1 MLKFDKQ
8 KTSLSWLAKAYI
20 SNPDAYEPVYA
31 LSVVLYRVGKHKNSL
46 DFAIPSEEIILN
58 LKYILA
64 VNWKRFYNMHKSN
77 ECYHD
82 LISILDKKGGNLI
95 KYTWG
100 LALLPLISDRKLTI
114 LIIENVDL
122 LIDYYAIE
130 DPVDNIGHVYEYKHD
145 AWYK

>member
-1 MLKFDKQ
+1 MLKLNKP

-46 DFAIPSEEIILN
+46 DFAYQWLNFAIPSEEIILN

-64 VNWKRFYNMHKSN
+64 VNWKRFSNMHKSN

-82 LISILDKKGGNLI
+82 LISILDKKE
-95 KYTWG
+95 
-100 LALLPLISDRKLTI
+100 RR
-114 LIIENVDL
+114 
-122 LIDYYAIE
+122 
-130 DPVDNIGHVYEYKHD
+130 
-145 AWYK
+145 